1 MTAASSGADSS
12 VLTGI
17 RMHPVEFGRPAL
29 AKLAEFIA
37 NSKVHDPFA
46 EVTVVVPTNYA
57 GVALRRALASG
68 TGGPVS
74 SFGDG
79 LAAVTAVTM
88 FGLAQRL
95 AAPGMHV
102 RGRRS
107 VTNHIVDAAVRRAL
121 GEDAGMF
128 AAVADHPATQTA
140 LARVHRELRDLR
152 SDQLEHLQNLSS
164 RAREVVRLHRHVSQ
178 ILADGW
184 YDEFDLLR
192 EAARLARRHPAASA
206 AASTH
211 DAELIDG
218 LGTLIVHLPRR
229 LLRHETALLGAIAL
243 LRDVHIVLGVTGEP
257 GADEIAAAMCGRLGV
272 PLPHHEISPATAH
285 RIVSVSDA
293 DTEVRTV
300 VRSVISDL
308 AEGVAANRIAVLH
321 GPTEPYARILAE
333 QFEVAG
339 VTTHGNSGRTLAESA
354 VGRLVLG
361 LAGMAATTA
370 FGRRLHRSDVFELL
384 ADVPIQ
390 RFDRSRNSSRSP
402 SLVPVGSW
410 ERLARAAHVVE
421 GDDWEHRLARHR
433 DELQAEAERERT
445 GDDPSEPRIN
455 RLEQDARRCEDLST
469 FVRELAANLDKGRA
483 VKQWPHLCNWLEGLI
498 VRYLGTVTAESHPAG
513 WPEWEVTAAGR
524 INRVIGELRDLG
536 TIEDAA
542 SVAVMARILSGA
554 LDQPHGRSGTTGRG
568 VFVGK
573 IAGAVDLIA
582 ERVYVLGMAEGTF
595 PSRQRT
601 DGLVADEERKLL
613 SNALVHSGSHIAEQ
627 HRDFLAALSCVSDR
641 ATLLFPRGDLRRNA
655 ENVPSRWLLP
665 TARKLTSGA
674 QRKVRDYLDGDDLAA
689 AARDRQAAGIV
700 EIASLIGGVHNAPFP
715 ATAQEYDS
723 ASLLAA
729 RAEGT
734 AFNRHPMF
742 SVDAA
747 FRRGVELAAA
757 RRSPHFTRFDGNLN
771 GVTAPIGGPEGVLS
785 ATRIEQWA
793 RCPRQYMFDRLLRV
807 TEIEEPESI
816 VRLSPFERGRM
827 MHDAIDRFLS
837 DLLAAAAPDEGIQ
850 RSTMHPGRDE
860 LERIGAELAADLER
874 RGLTGLEL
882 LWELD
887 RATVLADLGEI
898 VQRDLERSGPAGQV
912 IASEH
917 RFGFGDDSA
926 LPVRWDLGD
935 GREVYFRGAI
945 DRIERQSDGRLVVID
960 YKTGSHR
967 SYRGVAPSSRSGAPP
982 HDPTLR
988 GTKLQLGVY
997 ALAAAH
1003 HFGDSTD
1010 PRDSVA
1016 HAAYWFITSVR
1027 GEWQWFGFDVTD
1039 SAMQRFAEVVRT
1051 ILEGIDAGV
1060 FPGYV
1065 TAADGRHSGMHCPA
1079 CDPDGLGSTQLRR
1092 QWLSKRNDPALAVFF
1107 QLAEPD
1113 EATAERTHTGGVGS
1127 S

>member
-1 MTAASSGADSS
+1 MTTSDSGADPS
-12 VLTGI
+12 VLAGI
-17 RMHPVEFGRPAL
+17 KVHPVEFGGPAL
-29 AKLAEFIA
+29 ALLAELIA
-37 NSKVHDPFA
+37 SSKAHDPFA

-68 TGGPVS
+68 TCGPVS

-95 AAPGMHV
+95 AAPRMHV
-102 RGRRS
+102 RGRRPA
-107 VTNHIVDAAVRRAL
+107 TNHIVDGAIRRAL
-121 GEDAGMF
+121 AEDAGMF

-152 SDQLEHLQNLSS
+152 ADQLEHLQQMSS
-164 RAREVVRLHRHVSQ
+164 RAREVVRLHQRASQ
-178 ILADGW
+178 ILADDW

-192 EAARLARRHPAASA
+192 EAARLARRHPAASE
-206 AASTH
+206 AASTD

-218 LGTLIVHLPRR
+218 LGTLIIHLPRR
-229 LLRHETALLGAIAL
+229 LLRHEAALLRAIAPV
-243 LRDVHIVLGVTGEP
+243 RDVHIVLGLTGEP
-257 GADEIAAAMCGRLGV
+257 GADEIAEAVCGRLSV
-272 PLPHHEISPATAH
+272 ALPHHEISPTTAH

-308 AEGVAANRIAVLH
+308 DEGVAPSHIAVLH

-333 QFEVAG
+333 QFEAVG

-390 RFDRSRNSSRSP
+390 RLGRSRNSSRS
-402 SLVPVGSW
+402 SALVPVGSW

-433 DELQAEAERERT
+433 EELNAEAERERAS
-445 GDDPSEPRIN
+445 DDPSETRIN
-455 RLEQDARRCEDLST
+455 RLEQDARRCEDLAT
-469 FVRELAANLDKGRA
+469 FMRELAANLNKGRA
-483 VKQWPHLCNWLEGLI
+483 LKQWPQLCNWLGGLI
-498 VRYLGTVTAESHPAG
+498 GRYLGTVTAESHPAE
-513 WPEWEVTAAGR
+513 WPEWEVTASGR
-524 INRVIGELRDLG
+524 IDRVIGELRDLADV
-536 TIEDAA
+536 EDAA
-542 SVAVMARILSGA
+542 SVAVMSRILAGA

-573 IAGAVDLIA
+573 IAGAVDLVT

-595 PSRQRT
+595 PTRQRT

-613 SNALVHSGSHIAEQ
+613 GNALVHSGSYTAEQ
-627 HRDFLAALSCVSDR
+627 HRDFLAALSNASGRV
-641 ATLLFPRGDLRRNA
+641 TLLFPRGDLRRNA

-689 AARDRQAAGIV
+689 AARDRKAADIIEV
-700 EIASLIGGVHNAPFP
+700 ASLIGSVRNAPFP

-729 RAEGT
+729 RGDGT
-734 AFNRHPMF
+734 TFDRHPLF
-742 SVDAA
+742 GVDVA

-757 RRSPHFTRFDGNLN
+757 RRSSLFTRFDGNLS
-771 GVTAPIGGPEGVLS
+771 GVTVPTGGPASVLS

-807 TEIEEPESI
+807 SEIEEPESI

-837 DLLAAAAPDEGIQ
+837 DLLAGTSRSDGIR
-850 RSTMHPGRDE
+850 RSAMQPGQSE
-860 LERIGAELAADLER
+860 LVGIGAELASDLER

-887 RATVLADLGEI
+887 RATMLADLGEF
-898 VQRDLERSGPAGQV
+898 VQRDLERSGPSGQI

-926 LPVRWDLGD
+926 PPVRWDLGD
-935 GREVYFRGAI
+935 GREVYLRGAI
-945 DRIERQSDGRLVVID
+945 DRIERQSDERLVVID

-967 SYRGVAPSSRSGAPP
+967 SYRGVAPPSRSGASP
-982 HDPTLR
+982 HDPTVR

-1003 HFGDSTD
+1003 HFGGSTD

-1016 HAAYWFITSVR
+1016 HVAYWFITSVR
-1027 GEWQWFGFDVTD
+1027 GDWQWMGFDVTD
-1039 SAMQRFAEVVRT
+1039 WAMQRFAEVVRT
-1051 ILEGIDAGV
+1051 ILEEIDAGV

-1092 QWLSKRNDPALAVFF
+1092 QWIAKRSDPALAPFF

-1113 EATAERTHTGGVGS
+1113 EAAADLTHAEGVGS